1 MRQLR
6 PSDRSAGELSK
17 LRHLLP
23 KVSGNPTQES
33 PIGDA
38 ISAALAARG
47 SAREHDTPD
56 LGARSCQHGAPQ
68 LGAVTVL
75 VSIVT
80 AVCASSLP
88 SIDAPVRRLTDV

>member
-38 ISAALAARG
+38 ISAALA
-47 SAREHDTPD
+47 AREHDTPD